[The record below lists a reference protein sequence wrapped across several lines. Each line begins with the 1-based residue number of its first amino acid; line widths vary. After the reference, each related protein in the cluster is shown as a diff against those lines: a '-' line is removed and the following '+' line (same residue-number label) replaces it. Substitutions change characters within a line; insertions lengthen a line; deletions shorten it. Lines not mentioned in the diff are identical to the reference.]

1 MNGVELVYYT
11 AAVLVLRRRTRIRPR
26 TMVFVLMKQ
35 WWKICSAS
43 AQDLPA
49 HTSYARVLNVLLAS
63 FMTMKNECLGG
74 QEHP

>member
-1 MNGVELVYYT
+1 
-11 AAVLVLRRRTRIRPR
+11 
-26 TMVFVLMKQ
+26 MVFVLMKQ

-49 HTSYARVLNVLLAS
+49 HTSYARVLDVLLAS